1 MKNII
6 LVVLLIA
13 LPAIA
18 PAQYYT
24 IKLSK
29 GNVDNLFSQIWDQE
43 KVIVQKQ
50 ILALLN
56 NPKYGFSQTG
66 ADYYPGGTDTQYPYL
81 NLSAGSDGQSVNI
94 AMPAT
99 ILYHVHL
106 LAPYIPVL
114 VSADIQ
120 ASCSGKITYDNVNS
134 RLTAAVS
141 ASVSAT
147 NLNAWASL
155 AQDFLASWSILTN
168 STMPSTDLN
177 FSFGKL
183 QFDIPKSVDA
193 YGVAL
198 SGLTY
203 DGIGQ
208 SIVLQLNSTIPSLTV
223 NRTGQGTTSPIP
235 GTYYGSASYSIT
247 ALPNT
252 GYSFNSWSGAATG
265 TTNPVTIAMAG
276 NKTLTAQFGNVN
288 ISSHEIQFEE
298 IPTEFALQQNYPNPF
313 NPTTT
318 IRYAIPTDSHVTLL
332 VFNALGQ
339 EISELVNNEKS
350 AGFYDVTF
358 DAAGLASGV
367 YFYRIQAGN
376 FVQTRKLMVVK

>member
-1 MKNII
+1 
-6 LVVLLIA
+6 
-13 LPAIA
+13 
-18 PAQYYT
+18 
-24 IKLSK
+24 
-29 GNVDNLFSQIWDQE
+29 
-43 KVIVQKQ
+43 
-50 ILALLN
+50 
-56 NPKYGFSQTG
+56 
-66 ADYYPGGTDTQYPYL
+66 
-81 NLSAGSDGQSVNI
+81 
-94 AMPAT
+94 
-99 ILYHVHL
+99 
-106 LAPYIPVL
+106 
-114 VSADIQ
+114 
-120 ASCSGKITYDNVNS
+120 
-134 RLTAAVS
+134 
-141 ASVSAT
+141 
-147 NLNAWASL
+147 
-155 AQDFLASWSILTN
+155 
-168 STMPSTDLN
+168 
-177 FSFGKL
+177 
-183 QFDIPKSVDA
+183 
-193 YGVAL
+193 
-198 SGLTY
+198 
-203 DGIGQ
+203 
-208 SIVLQLNSTIPSLTV
+208 VLQLNSTIPSLTV